1 MNDIELLE
9 QQAIDAAINLQ
20 WDQALSLNNQIIKLD
35 VRNECAYLRVG
46 FIYLQLKDVV
56 KAKKYYSKALKLQPR
71 SSVAIQNLERI
82 KVLEKT
88 KPHKGIDNQI
98 SFDPDLFM
106 EAAGKTKMVTL
117 SNLGQKDIL
126 ARLTI
131 GQLVSL
137 KVKKR
142 RVEVRTT
149 SDDYIG
155 TLPDDVSKRLI
166 FFFKAKST
174 YLTYIKESTLTR
186 VIVFIKEEK
195 KGESVVNQ
203 ISFTQN
209 VQKIV
214 EEPSAS
220 SNEEKDEEGTGDE
233 QDEHDD
239 AWEKIVQEAQGHDD
253 KELLIDIQRDDLEEE
268 E

>member
-1 MNDIELLE
+1 MIDIELLE
-9 QQAIDAAINLQ
+9 QQAIDAAINLR
-20 WDQALSLNNQIIKLD
+20 WDQALSLNKQIIKLD
-35 VRNECAYLRVG
+35 ENNECAYLRLG
-46 FIYLQLKDVV
+46 FIHLQLKDVV

-71 SSVAIQNLERI
+71 NAVAVQNLERI

-88 KPHKGIDNQI
+88 KPHKDDNHQI
-98 SFDPDLFM
+98 SFNPDLFM
-106 EAAGKTKMVTL
+106 ETAGKTKMVTL

-131 GQLVSL
+131 GETVNL
-137 KVKKR
+137 KIKKR

-195 KGESVVNQ
+195 KGKSVASQ

-209 VQKIV
+209 VQKII
-214 EEPSAS
+214 EEPNANSG
-220 SNEEKDEEGTGDE
+220 EEKDDDGAGDE
-233 QDEHDD
+233 DEHDD
-239 AWEKIVQEAQGHDD
+239 AWEKLVQDAQGHED
-253 KELLIDIQRDDLEEE
+253 KELLVDVQRDDLDEE
-268 E
+268 